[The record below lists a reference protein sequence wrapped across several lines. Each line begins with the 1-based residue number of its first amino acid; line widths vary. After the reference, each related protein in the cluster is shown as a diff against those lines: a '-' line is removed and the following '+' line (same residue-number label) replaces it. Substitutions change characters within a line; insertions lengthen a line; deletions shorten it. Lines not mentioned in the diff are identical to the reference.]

1 MAQPLYV
8 RFDSFYDAA
17 SIELEKARELSDRLE
32 RRGRADAEIAARNAY
47 LDLIAVRPGERVLD
61 IGCGSGV
68 VTRELAR
75 RVAPD
80 GLAIGVDPSPAM
92 LSMARELADQD
103 GVGQWID
110 LRVGDARALPFA
122 DAEFDVVIAAT
133 VLSHFPGG
141 QHVIPELVR
150 VLRPG
155 GRLGIFDRDTDSFI
169 VAHPDRALT
178 RRIVAAFSDHG
189 SVDGWLARRL
199 PGLFAE
205 AGLRDVGVRAFTPL
219 ETDAEGFYAGTAL
232 LRALDIAIQAEA
244 ISEQER
250 QRWVDALHAE
260 QAAGRFMAGLT
271 HLFVWG
277 SKPS

>member
-1 MAQPLYV
+1 MAQTVYG
-8 RFDSFYDAA
+8 RFDFYYDAA
-17 SIELEKARELSDRLE
+17 SLELERARELSARLE
-32 RRGRADAEIAARNAY
+32 RRGHSDDEIAARNTY
-47 LDLIAVRPGERVLD
+47 LDLIAVMPGERVLD
-61 IGCGSGV
+61 VGCGSGV

-75 RVAPD
+75 RVGPA

-92 LSMARELADQD
+92 VSIARELADQD

-133 VLSHFPGG
+133 ALSHFPGG
-141 QHVIPELVR
+141 EHVIPELMR

-155 GRLGIFDRDTDSFI
+155 GRLGVFDRDTDSFI
-169 VAHPDRALT
+169 VAHPDRPLT
-178 RRIVAAFSDHG
+178 RRIVAAFSDHA

-219 ETDAEGFYAGTAL
+219 ETDAEGYYAGTAL
-232 LRALDIAIQAEA
+232 RALEAAVQAEA
-244 ISEQER
+244 ISEEER

-260 QAAGRFMAGLT
+260 QAAGRFVAGLT